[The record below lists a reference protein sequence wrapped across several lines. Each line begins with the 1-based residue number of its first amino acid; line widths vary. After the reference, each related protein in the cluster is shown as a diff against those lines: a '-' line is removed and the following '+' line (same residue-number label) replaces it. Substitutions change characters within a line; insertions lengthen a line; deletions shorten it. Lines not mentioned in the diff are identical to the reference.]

1 MKKQILIVEDEPE
14 IRECARLALIKA
26 GYKVTLAGDGKEAL
40 DYIRDNGSFDLIVT
54 DLHMPVMGGFELIE
68 TLIGIGSKIPVL
80 VISGFL
86 EEGIIPKL
94 QSLDGSDILCKP
106 FTLQELAKKVESIL
120 ARMALSTKTIVVGG
134 ASAFQTREGVER
146 LLSMSPSLN
155 I

>member
-14 IRECARLALIKA
+14 IRECAGLALIKA

-40 DYIRDNGSFDLIVT
+40 DVIGENGPFDLLVT

-68 TLIGIGSKIPVL
+68 TLIGMGSKIPVL

-86 EEGIIPKL
+86 EEGIISKL
-94 QSLDGSDILCKP
+94 QPLDGSDILCKP

-120 ARMALSTKTIVVGG
+120 ASRAQLITGISMPDKDVFDVDKRSTDKLYSKVN
-134 ASAFQTREGVER
+134 SH
-146 LLSMSPSLN
+146 L
-155 I
+155 